1 MSLVTGKVIAVRG
14 QVVEVS
20 FTGEKPSV
28 HDVLV
33 LENNPLV
40 KMEVYTS
47 SGPDSYYCL
56 LLTEGSMI
64 SRGNGVINTLKPV
77 TIPVGPEV
85 LGRVLDLF
93 GNPRDK
99 GGQIQTKDTW
109 PIYRDAPLYND
120 ITTPKEILFTGI
132 KGIDLFCP
140 ILQRGK
146 IRLFGGARV
155 E

>member
-1 MSLVTGKVIAVRG
+1 MSLVSGKVEAIRG

-20 FTGEKPSV
+20 FTGEMPSV

-40 KMEVYTS
+40 RMEVYTS
-47 SGPDSYYCL
+47 AGPDSYYCL
-56 LLTEGSMI
+56 LLTEGSTI
-64 SRGNGVINTLKPV
+64 ARGVGVINTLKPV

-99 GGQIQTKDTW
+99 GGQIQTKDSW
-109 PIYRDAPLYND
+109 PIYREAPQYMD
-120 ITTPKEILFTGI
+120 I
-132 KGIDLFCP
+132 
-140 ILQRGK
+140 
-146 IRLFGGARV
+146 
-155 E
+155 